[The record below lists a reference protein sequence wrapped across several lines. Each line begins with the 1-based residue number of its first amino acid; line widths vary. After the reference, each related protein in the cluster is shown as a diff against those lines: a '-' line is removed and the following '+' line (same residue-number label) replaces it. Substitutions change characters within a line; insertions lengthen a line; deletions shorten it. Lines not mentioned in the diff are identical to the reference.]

1 MAVTRGQTWAAL
13 VTATLLGL
21 PAGTIYAYS
30 VLLKP
35 LETLLDAPRWELTA
49 VFALSAVG
57 FSVGMN
63 LAPVLYRRISPPL
76 ILVLA
81 TVFNTAG
88 MALSSMASSTLD
100 LAIGYGA
107 MFGISS
113 GCSFT
118 VYQQAVNL
126 TVTRNRGLANGY
138 VVSLYPLGAMIG
150 APLLGWAV
158 EHWGVR
164 AAFVGLAGAFAVPGV
179 IAIALFMWAK
189 VPLTETVSV
198 TAGAAPV
205 VSRSQSLRW
214 TFWKIFGVFF
224 LAAAA
229 GLMVLSQAAAII
241 AAYGGAGPLAVYG
254 TTGITAAIAAARIG
268 GGWLTDKLA
277 VPVVMACAQAVALLG
292 VAVLTILPSP
302 AVAVL
307 TLAMIGVG
315 YGLISGSTAGA
326 IALYWPRVEFGRIAG
341 RMYIAWCVAAITLPI
356 LAARLFELTGG
367 YRIAFLIAGAGN
379 LCGILI
385 ASTLPRRSGATEVR
399 AAPAVE
405 KAA

>member
-1 MAVTRGQTWAAL
+1 MAVSRGQTRAAL

-35 LETLLDAPRWELTA
+35 LETLLGVTRSELTV
-49 VFALSAVG
+49 VFALSAIG

-63 LAPVLYRRISPPL
+63 LAPVLYRRLPPPL
-76 ILVLA
+76 ILVIA

-88 MALSSMASSTLD
+88 MLLSAKATGTLE

-113 GCSFT
+113 GLAFT

-126 TVTRNRGLANGY
+126 TVQTNRGLANGY
-138 VVSLYPLGAMIG
+138 IVSLYPLGAMIG

-164 AAFVGLAGAFAVPGV
+164 MAFVGLAASFALPG
-179 IAIALFMWAK
+179 IAGIILFIAAK
-189 VPLTETVSV
+189 VPLTEGAGLV
-198 TAGAAPV
+198 TAAPV
-205 VSRSQSLRW
+205 QSAGDRQR

-241 AAYGGAGPLAVYG
+241 ATYGGTGPLAVYG
-254 TTGITAAIAAARIG
+254 TTAITAAIAAARIA
-268 GGWLTDKLA
+268 GGWLTDKFA
-277 VPVVMACAQAVALLG
+277 VPHVMACAQGFALLG
-292 VAVLTILPSP
+292 VAILTLAPSP
-302 AVAVL
+302 AVAVG
-307 TLAMIGVG
+307 TLAMIGIG

-326 IALYWPRVEFGRIAG
+326 IALYWPRAEFGRIAG
-341 RMYIAWCVAAITLPI
+341 RTYIAWCTAAITLPI
-356 LAARLFELTGG
+356 LAARLFDLTGG
-367 YRIAFLIAGAGN
+367 YGAAVMIAGAGN
-379 LCGILI
+379 LLGVLI
-385 ASTLPRRSGATEVR
+385 ASTLPRRKQ
-399 AAPAVE
+399 AAAGPVPA
-405 KAA
+405 AR